1 MSPRLSRRT
10 LTTRRPPSLFNRKF
24 VSSDG
29 VVALA
34 GLQDHGRELWLV
46 GRIGI
51 VLRCQ
56 AERGAARIGEAPL
69 ADSFA
74 VEKIAGVKL
83 HARLGGP
90 NSQAPAG
97 GRLCHASGQGSP

>member
-34 GLQDHGRELWLV
+34 GLQDHGRELWLIR
-46 GRIGI
+46 RIGI
-51 VLRCQ
+51 VLRFQ
-56 AERGAARIGEAPL
+56 AERGAARIGEAPF

-74 VEKIAGVKL
+74 VEKIAGIEL
-83 HARLGGP
+83 HAGLGGP
-90 NSQAPAG
+90 NFQDAAG
-97 GRLCHASGQGSP
+97 GRLD